1 MTSAPDA
8 LHHLV
13 QIIRTGNEFYEYA
26 IDRIA
31 DNELEACLDA
41 NLADRRQMLEK
52 LQALVTRQSGTPEQE
67 EDLEARLEE
76 DRAEMEA
83 VLESND
89 RYVYFD
95 HLEALE
101 ERTSRVYTEARQQA
115 ESEKNSQLRE
125 TLREMES
132 TLRRVQERMQ
142 SARDA
147 ASSREAPPTL
157 ATRIVR
163 QDRRP

>member
-1 MTSAPDA
+1 MTSEPEA

-13 QIIRTGNEFYEYA
+13 QMIRTGNEFYQYA
-26 IDRIA
+26 RERID
-31 DNELEACLDA
+31 DDELEACLDA
-41 NLADRRQMLEK
+41 NLTDRRQMLDR
-52 LQALVTRQSGTPEQE
+52 LQAIASHQAGTPEQ
-67 EDLEARLEE
+67 DLEARLEE
-76 DRAEMEA
+76 ERAEMEA
-83 VLESND
+83 VLKSND

-101 ERTSRVYTEARQQA
+101 EKTSRAYAQARQQA
-115 ESEKNSQLRE
+115 DAQSDSAQGN
-125 TLREMES
+125 TLRDLES

-147 ASSREAPPTL
+147 AANREAPKTL

-163 QDRRP
+163 QDHRQ

>member
-26 IDRIA
+26 LDRIN
-31 DNELEACLDA
+31 DEDLEACLDA
-41 NLADRRQMLEK
+41 NLADRRQMLDEF
-52 LQALVTRQSGTPEQE
+52 QAIENRQAGTREQE
-67 EDLEARLEE
+67 QDLEARLEE
-76 DRAEMEA
+76 DRAEMEV
-83 VLESND
+83 VLKSND

-95 HLEALE
+95 HLAALE
-101 ERTSRVYTEARQQA
+101 EKTKRVYTEARQQA
-115 ESEKNSQLRE
+115 DSQGNPERRAILQD
-125 TLREMES
+125 MES
-132 TLRRVQERMQ
+132 TLRRVRERVQ

-147 ASSREAPPTL
+147 ATNREAPPTL